1 MAQRDDHWAAGLPP
15 ALMRNV
21 LLRLP
26 LDSRARCACVCRSW
40 RIAVDDPELWTRL
53 DFQCEDDDWYLY
65 RHRERFSHAAL
76 RVVAA
81 RAHGRLETLEVSRN
95 CLIYGWL
102 PALRDVV
109 AANAVSFQQLHLC
122 RDWTDEDDE
131 VKDAQV
137 REGDLPVLEEML
149 RTAPAMQLRAGVL
162 ECGHH
167 VGQRLLLGRPPWDR
181 LRVQQ
186 LNLHWKDT
194 DNIAERDAVLVTVL
208 PSLGHLEICGSDR
221 ENLGPW
227 GDFVPFQQ
235 QEMDVIADAVL
246 ARGVTKLTLHAC
258 VPTPSAAPA
267 LARLLSSDTM
277 TELTLDIRDTYYFD
291 VSGVRMLT
299 RASAELLASALRANS
314 TLQHLALRKM
324 LLFDDADAAVALL
337 RGLVGHA
344 SLRRLDLSCNTTDHA
359 DAATIGAA
367 LGEIVGANA
376 PALHELSL
384 DDCHLRARAL
394 GPLMAALVRNT
405 NLRVLSLAEHDMSLV
420 FVNQHVVPAL
430 RANTTLRDFNLGE
443 WSRHPDSYSED
454 GTVDNVCKRLARFV
468 ETREAAR
475 QAVEELDAACPG
487 A

>member
-15 ALMRNV
+15 ALTRA
-21 LLRLP
+21 LLLLLP

-40 RIAVDDPELWTRL
+40 RAAVDDPELWLRL
-53 DFQCEDDDWYLY
+53 DFACGDDEDTYNHG
-65 RHRERFSHAAL
+65 RRFSDAAL

-81 RAHGRLETLEVSRN
+81 RARGRLETLEVNQR
-95 CLIYGWL
+95 LIYGWL

-109 AANAVSFQQLHLC
+109 AANAASIQKLRLSIHWSDEA
-122 RDWTDEDDE
+122 RDPEL
-131 VKDAQV
+131 KDAQV
-137 REGDLPVLEEML
+137 SEEELPVVEEML
-149 RTAPAMQLRAGVL
+149 RIAPAMQLHADVL

-194 DNIAERDAVLVTVL
+194 DNIAERDAVLVTGL

-314 TLQHLALRKM
+314 TLQRLALRKM
-324 LLFDDADAAVALL
+324 LLFDDTDAAVALL